1 MKTFILGFVIGLVV
15 ATVGFSGVA
24 RILDQGVETIKSTSQ
39 ELAK

>member
-1 MKTFILGFVIGLVV
+1 MKMFVLGFVTGLVV

-24 RILDQGVETIKSTSQ
+24 RILDHGVESIKSTSQ